1 MRVGARVRFHR
12 PKVRAP
18 KQCEQQHQRHEPRR
32 DSGEGQKRESVL
44 NRRTVAMRRRAG
56 RMSGRSDATKHAR
69 SLRPLQGGVNGGLM
83 REAPRSATL
92 APVGKYRI
100 VRQADGS
107 YDIVASKPKGQLI
120 VPGFKSEDDARIWL
134 ASMPPDERAERSRR
148 EE

>member
-1 MRVGARVRFHR
+1 MRSA
-12 PKVRAP
+12 
-18 KQCEQQHQRHEPRR
+18 PRR
-32 DSGEGQKRESVL
+32 
-44 NRRTVAMRRRAG
+44 AI
-56 RMSGRSDATKHAR
+56 
-69 SLRPLQGGVNGGLM
+69 
-83 REAPRSATL
+83 L

-134 ASMPPDERAERSRR
+134 ASMPPNERAERSRR